1 MLYFILKTAF
11 VLLNTMFSFAL
22 KRWGAV
28 VWRRLAFVSVC
39 VVKISGIDVVVL
51 LCSKTDS
58 RLELPAIGWRGYS
71 DL

>member
-11 VLLNTMFSFAL
+11 VLLNTNVFICSQTMV
-22 KRWGAV
+22 RWCGGVAT
-28 VWRRLAFVSVC
+28 ACVC